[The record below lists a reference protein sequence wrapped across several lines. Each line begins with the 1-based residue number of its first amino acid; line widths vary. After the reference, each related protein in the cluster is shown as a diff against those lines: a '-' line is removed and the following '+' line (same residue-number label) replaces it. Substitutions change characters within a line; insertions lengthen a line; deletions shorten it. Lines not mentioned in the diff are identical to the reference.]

1 MIFAAQIGDGQD
13 GTTHTDPHRYVG
25 GAVAP
30 KQPAPVAYFDEVMK
44 REWPQMS
51 RDEHYA
57 KWATLSDGERDT
69 FEKKYQI
76 GKHAVPEV
84 GQGFTIASLYETPG
98 WERQKKPN
106 GEDQKTWNF
115 HYATCILSSGHDYTT
130 LENYAQHGPE
140 NWYFWMSGPA
150 SKDQSFWHQHESQQG
165 TFSTAFVLDP
175 VHTMDIDVT
184 NLKTDGAYYS
194 VEAATANGPGKG
206 QSASEHLE
214 GGASRTFSVAIGDV
228 IPKDAYTRVNNS
240 WVVDPHRVSED
251 IQLKISENG
260 WFYDSVALD
269 FTWSPPFDKA
279 GTGKSDTVSATA
291 RMDV

>member
-1 MIFAAQIGDGQD
+1 
-13 GTTHTDPHRYVG
+13 
-25 GAVAP
+25 
-30 KQPAPVAYFDEVMK
+30 
-44 REWPQMS
+44 
-51 RDEHYA
+51 
-57 KWATLSDGERDT
+57 
-69 FEKKYQI
+69 
-76 GKHAVPEV
+76 
-84 GQGFTIASLYETPG
+84 
-98 WERQKKPN
+98 
-106 GEDQKTWNF
+106 
-115 HYATCILSSGHDYTT
+115 
-130 LENYAQHGPE
+130 
-140 NWYFWMSGPA
+140 MSGPA

-165 TFSTAFVLDP
+165 TFSTAFVFDP